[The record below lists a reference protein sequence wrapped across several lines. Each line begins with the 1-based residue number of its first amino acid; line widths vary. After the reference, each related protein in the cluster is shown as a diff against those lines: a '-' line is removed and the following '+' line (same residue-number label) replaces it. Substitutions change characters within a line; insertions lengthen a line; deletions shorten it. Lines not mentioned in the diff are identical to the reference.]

1 MPNRVIQKTVDI
13 YQYPKEFEGN
23 SGSVTIGDLHGN
35 AVKLLHF
42 ALRHN
47 VVKFKDDVT
56 NPEQRFA
63 SFVDLYD
70 KMGAAV
76 EAIKDGESTIKSQ
89 QAHMERHQKKLD
101 RHTELTA
108 KAERTPEEDK
118 ELASINPEQ
127 LKGFIAG
134 NKQQIDEARQK
145 IDDSKKILPGLVD
158 EFHQFL
164 GQIEVKDKKAVVRLI
179 GDELADRGSND
190 YFTLRFLELLSD
202 NGVKVNIT
210 ISNHSNEFVT
220 AYENLFQDRGLKAKG
235 DVTDPDKLSFLG
247 LKVLVDEGIVQAS
260 AITDMVEKAYKP
272 ALKVIDYTLSDDGIN
287 LFSHAPVRFE
297 IIQHV
302 ANKLGVVYDD
312 STKEALAATI
322 DKINVK
328 FGQAV
333 AENRINELCD
343 TSNIGQLESLTAQE
357 MATSPLVN
365 VIWNRWSAAADTQDA
380 RPSEKNGYK
389 IGYNHG
395 HDPYQSQFEHVNNLD
410 TSCGKG
416 APRQI
421 AKKLAEAQAA
431 VDSPTETA
439 GNKKSAQGY
448 IDGVNSYKVLDSNEK
463 SMSHQFTPEAIDK
476 EFKQKNQSFFESL
489 FDKVAQAAKSVVDG
503 VKGLWGKVKETV
515 SNLVN
520 PEAKEKPFQE
530 ALEKMRQE
538 VQAYE
543 GARNRLELFLN
554 NVTEKPYSY
563 ADAKADMALMKN
575 CAANIKEMAMPPGME
590 AYAKQY
596 EFAKDVGNKLN
607 WMAYSECDKI
617 QKGELTYDRLSGRLD
632 DALNKVAQ
640 QQKQE
645 PSSWVRAQ
653 PHERHNLVVND
664 KPGSTI
670 DASHE
675 VKDALFMHKQMDVRN
690 NDERE
695 LEQEHE
701 HISISN
707 R

>member
-1 MPNRVIQKTVDI
+1 MTHRVIQKTVDI

-42 ALRHN
+42 ALRHD
-47 VVKFKDDVT
+47 VVKFKAGVE
-56 NPEQRFA
+56 NPEQSFA
-63 SFVDLYD
+63 NFVDLYD

-76 EAIKDGESTIKSQ
+76 EVIKNSEFTIKSQ
-89 QAHMERHQKKLD
+89 QDLMGRHRKNLD
-101 RHTELTA
+101 RHAELTV

-127 LKGFIAG
+127 LKGFIVG
-134 NKQQIDEARQK
+134 NEQKISEERQK
-145 IDDSKKILPGLVD
+145 INDSKKILPGLVD

-202 NGVKVNIT
+202 NGVKINIT

-220 AYENLFQDRGLKAKG
+220 AYENLLKERGLKARG
-235 DVTDPDKLSFLG
+235 DVSDPDKLSFLG
-247 LKVLVDEGIVQAS
+247 LKLLVDEGIVQES
-260 AITDMVEKAYKP
+260 AITEMVEKVYKP
-272 ALKVIDYTLSDDGIN
+272 TLKVIDYTLSDDGIN
-287 LFSHAPVRFE
+287 LFTHAPVRFE

-328 FGQAV
+328 FSQAV

-343 TSNIGQLESLTAQE
+343 TSNIGILENLTPQE
-357 MATSPLVN
+357 MAASPLVN
-365 VIWNRWSAAADTQDA
+365 LIWNRWSAMADTEDA
-380 RPSEKNGYK
+380 RPSEKNGYT

-395 HDPYQSQFEHVNNLD
+395 HDPYQSQFENVNNLD

-421 AKKLAEAQAA
+421 AKKLAEAQAV
-431 VDSPTETA
+431 VDSPTESPEI
-439 GNKKSAQGY
+439 KKLAQGY
-448 IDGVNSYKVLDSNEK
+448 INGVNSYKVLDSDEK
-463 SMSHQFTPEAIDK
+463 SMEHQFTPEAIDK
-476 EFKQKNQSFFESL
+476 EFKQKNQSFFEAL

-503 VKGLWGKVKETV
+503 VKGLWGKVKETI

-520 PEAKEKPFQE
+520 PDAKEKPLQE
-530 ALEKMRQE
+530 ALAKMRQE
-538 VQAYE
+538 VQVYE

-554 NVTEKPYSY
+554 NVTEKSYSY

-575 CAANIKEMAMPPGME
+575 GAANIKEMTIPQGME

-596 EFAKDVGNKLN
+596 EFAKNVSDKLN
-607 WMAYSECDKI
+607 WTAYSECNKI
-617 QKGELTYDRLSGRLD
+617 QKGEVTYNRLSERFD
-632 DALNKVAQ
+632 DALRKIAQ
-640 QQKQE
+640 QQKHE
-645 PSSWVRAQ
+645 PSSWARTQ
-653 PHERHNLVVND
+653 PQERHSLVVND

-675 VKDALFMHKQMDVRN
+675 IKDALHIHKETDGRSN
-690 NDERE
+690 NED
-695 LEQEHE
+695 EQEQ
-701 HISISN
+701 ISISN
-707 R
+707 P